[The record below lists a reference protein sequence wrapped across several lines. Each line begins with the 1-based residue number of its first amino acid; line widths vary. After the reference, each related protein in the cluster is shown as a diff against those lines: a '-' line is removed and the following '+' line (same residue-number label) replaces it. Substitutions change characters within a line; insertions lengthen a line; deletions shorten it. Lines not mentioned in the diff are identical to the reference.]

1 LRPEFISDAARG
13 LRYYRVMR
21 AKCFSAMAGFSLL
34 FAAAARAGEWVELF
48 DGKSLAGWT
57 DKQGRPPGAGWRV
70 EDGVIHHTKGG
81 GDVFSAKEY
90 GDFEFSFEWKV
101 AAGANSGV
109 KYRVAAFNGTLLG
122 LEYQVLDDA
131 RHPNGKV
138 AKTSAGAMY
147 ELFAPDAQ
155 AKPSGTVRAD
165 VWQQARIVVKG
176 ARLEH
181 WLNGKLVV
189 SVETGSDAWAQAV
202 AASKFKAVEGF
213 GVNSKGRLMLQDH
226 GDEVW
231 FRHLRIR
238 EL

>member
-1 LRPEFISDAARG
+1 MGREFFSDAASG
-13 LRYYRVMR
+13 LRYYRGMLAR
-21 AKCFSAMAGFSLL
+21 YFILIGGFPLL
-34 FAAAARAGEWVELF
+34 VAAVAHAGEWREIF
-48 DGKSLAGWT
+48 DGKSLAGWAT
-57 DKQGRPPGAGWRV
+57 KQGQPPAAGWLV
-70 EDGVIHHTKGG
+70 EDGTIHHTKGG
-81 GDVFSAKEY
+81 GDLLSAEEY
-90 GDFEFSFEWKV
+90 TDFEFSFEWKA

-109 KYRVAAFNGTLLG
+109 KYRVAKFNGALLG
-122 LEYQVLDDA
+122 LEYQVLDDQ

-155 AKPSGTVRAD
+155 AKPAGSVQAD
-165 VWQQARIVVKG
+165 VWQQSRIVVKG
-176 ARLEH
+176 AHLEH

-189 SVETGSDAWAQAV
+189 SVETGSEAWTQAI
-202 AASKFKAVEGF
+202 AASKFKAVQGF
-213 GVNSKGRLMLQDH
+213 GVNPKGRLMLQDH